1 MHTPGINPMYQDD
14 ETIFNLLEKDFPEK
28 IRPEAVYFYG
38 AGCISQN
45 VNQTVRT
52 ALSKYFQCNELFVDT
67 DLMAAAH
74 ALCGHTAGIACIIG
88 TGSNSCYYDGEKIV
102 KNISPLGFMLGDE
115 GSGAVMGKKLIADL
129 LKNQLPEP
137 LKEKFYSVYPYKP
150 AEIMDH
156 VYKKPFPNRFLAAFT
171 RFIHANINDEYLNR
185 MVRESFTEFF
195 NRNVKQYPE
204 ARELPVHFT
213 GGVAYHFSGI
223 LKETARQL
231 GYTTGAITESPVDG
245 LIEFHMHQ
253 S

>member
-1 MHTPGINPMYQDD
+1 
-14 ETIFNLLEKDFPEK
+14 
-28 IRPEAVYFYG
+28 
-38 AGCISQN
+38 
-45 VNQTVRT
+45 
-52 ALSKYFQCNELFVDT
+52 
-67 DLMAAAH
+67 
-74 ALCGHTAGIACIIG
+74 
-88 TGSNSCYYDGEKIV
+88 V

-137 LKEKFYSVYPYKP
+137 LKEKFYSVYSYMP

-171 RFIHANINDEYLNR
+171 RFIHDNITDEYLNS
-185 MVRESFTEFF
+185 MVRDSFTEFF

-213 GGVAYHFSGI
+213 GGVAFHFSGI

-231 GYTTGAITESPVDG
+231 GYTTGTITESPVDG
-245 LIEFHMHQ
+245 LIEYHMHQ